1 MTRIEAEERQ
11 FSLLLALVDTGVG
24 FTKQELFARVAGYQG
39 QPHGDALERMFERD
53 KDALREHG
61 IIIDVVQPPG
71 DDSNQEARY
80 RVLDGVLGDPAEL
93 QFDAEERDLLD
104 LALRVWH
111 EGGLTEESQ
120 RAALKLRADP
130 EFRGGLPLE
139 RTPGRT
145 TEPATAAH
153 PMDDAGEGPRATTAG
168 AVTTASVIQAR
179 QRPREGA
186 FQALK
191 RAADRR
197 REVVFD
203 YLKPGERTPRT
214 RTVQPWATV
223 LFRGRWLLVG
233 FDLGAEDARTF
244 LMQRITSP
252 VRDRAAK
259 QPFDVPADAAEA
271 ALAKLEEIWA
281 GARVGV
287 HAVPGSDADIRL
299 RHRRDTV
306 EEDGLLIVH
315 HSDRHLIADELTGF
329 GSDVAVVWPAEQ
341 RDLVRQRLERIRDAH
356 AQAGAPADAADARA
370 AARGSGA

>member
-1 MTRIEAEERQ
+1 MNRVEAEERQ
-11 FSLLLALVDTGVG
+11 FSLLLALVDTSVG
-24 FTKQELFARVAGYQG
+24 FTKHELFARVAGYQG
-39 QPHGDALERMFERD
+39 QPVGDALERMFERD

-61 IIIDVVQPPG
+61 IVIDVVQPPG

-80 RVLDGVLGDPAEL
+80 RVLDGVLGSPAEL
-93 QFDAEERDLLD
+93 RFDAEERDLLD

-145 TEPATAAH
+145 SDPGGAGPATAAILQ
-153 PMDDAGEGPRATTAG
+153 P
-168 AVTTASVIQAR
+168 R
-179 QRPREGA
+179 QRPRESA
-186 FQALK
+186 FQSLK

-223 LFRGRWLLVG
+223 LFRGRWMLVG
-233 FDLGAEDARTF
+233 HDLGAEDTRTF
-244 LMQRITSP
+244 LMQRIVSP
-252 VRDRAAK
+252 VKDRAAK
-259 QPFDVPADAAEA
+259 QPFEAPEDAATA

-281 GARVGV
+281 TATVGV
-287 HAVPGSDADIRL
+287 HALPGSDADIRL
-299 RHRRDTV
+299 RHRPDTS
-306 EEDGLLIVH
+306 EEDGLLVVH
-315 HSDRHLIADELTGF
+315 HADRHLIADELAGF
-329 GSDVAVVWPAEQ
+329 GSDVAIAWPAEQ
-341 RDLVRQRLERIRDAH
+341 RELVRQRLERIRDAH
-356 AQAGAPADAADARA
+356 AAPAAERA
-370 AARGSGA
+370 S

>member
-1 MTRIEAEERQ
+1 MNRVEAEERQ
-11 FSLLLALVDTGVG
+11 FSLLLALVDTSVG
-24 FTKQELFARVAGYQG
+24 FTKHELFVRVAGYQG
-39 QPHGDALERMFERD
+39 QPVGDALERMFERD

-61 IIIDVVQPPG
+61 IVIDVVQPPG

-80 RVLDGVLGDPAEL
+80 RVLDGVLGSPAEL

-145 TEPATAAH
+145 SDPDGAEPATASILQ
-153 PMDDAGEGPRATTAG
+153 P
-168 AVTTASVIQAR
+168 R
-179 QRPREGA
+179 QRPRESA

-203 YLKPGERTPRT
+203 YLKPGERTPRS
-214 RTVQPWATV
+214 RTVQPWAAV
-223 LFRGRWLLVG
+223 LFRGRWMLVG
-233 FDLGAEDARTF
+233 HDLGAEDTRTF
-244 LMQRITSP
+244 LMQRIVSP
-252 VRDRAAK
+252 VKDRAAK
-259 QPFDVPADAAEA
+259 QPFEAPGDAATT

-281 GARVGV
+281 TASVGV
-287 HAVPGSDADIRL
+287 HALPGSDADIRL
-299 RHRRDTV
+299 RHRRDTS
-306 EEDGLLIVH
+306 EEDGLLVVH
-315 HSDRHLIADELTGF
+315 HADRHLIADELTGF
-329 GSDVAVVWPAEQ
+329 GSDVAVAWPAEQ
-341 RDLVRQRLERIRDAH
+341 RELVRQRLERIRDAH
-356 AQAGAPADAADARA
+356 AEATGEAA
-370 AARGSGA
+370 S

>member
-1 MTRIEAEERQ
+1 MSRVEAEERQ
-11 FSLLLALVDTGVG
+11 FSLLLALVDTSVG

-39 QPHGDALERMFERD
+39 QPTGDALERMFERD

-61 IIIDVVQPPG
+61 IVIDVVQPPG
-71 DDSNQEARY
+71 DESNQEARY

-145 TEPATAAH
+145 TDPAAGTEPATASIVQ
-153 PMDDAGEGPRATTAG
+153 P
-168 AVTTASVIQAR
+168 R
-179 QRPREGA
+179 QRSRESA

-203 YLKPGERTPRT
+203 YLKPGERTPRS
-214 RTVQPWATV
+214 RSVQPWATV
-223 LFRGRWLLVG
+223 LFRSRWMLVG
-233 FDLGAEDARTF
+233 HDLGAEDARTF

-252 VRDRAAK
+252 VKDRAPR
-259 QPFDVPADAAEA
+259 QPFEVPADAAAA

-281 GARVGV
+281 SASVGV

-299 RHRRDTV
+299 RHRRDTT
-306 EEDGLLIVH
+306 EEDGLLVIH
-315 HSDRHLIADELTGF
+315 HADRHLIADELSGF
-329 GSDVAVVWPAEQ
+329 GADIAVAWPAQQ
-341 RDLVRQRLERIRDAH
+341 RELVRQRLERIRDAH
-356 AQAGAPADAADARA
+356 ADDTE
-370 AARGSGA
+370 GSAT

>member
-1 MTRIEAEERQ
+1 MARIEAEERQ
-11 FSLLLALVDTGVG
+11 FSLLLALVDTSVG

-39 QPHGDALERMFERD
+39 QPHSDALERMFERD

-61 IIIDVVQPPG
+61 IVIDVVQPPG

-93 QFDAEERDLLD
+93 HFDDEERDLLD

-111 EGGLTEESQ
+111 EGGLTEEAQ

-130 EFRGGLPLE
+130 EFRGGLPLA

-145 TEPATAAH
+145 IDHALDRAA
-153 PMDDAGEGPRATTAG
+153 PGSAA
-168 AVTTASVIQAR
+168 ILQAR
-179 QRPREGA
+179 QRPREEA

-197 REVVFD
+197 REVLFD

-223 LFRGRWLLVG
+223 LFRGRWMLVG
-233 FDLGAEDARTF
+233 YDLGAEDTRTF

-252 VRDRAAK
+252 VRDRAPK
-259 QPFDVPADAAEA
+259 QPLEAPADAASA
-271 ALAKLEEIWA
+271 AMAKLERIWSSA
-281 GARVGV
+281 AVGV
-287 HAVPGSDADIRL
+287 HVMPGSDADIRL
-299 RHRRDTV
+299 RHRPGTH
-306 EEDGLLIVH
+306 EEDGLLVIH
-315 HSDRHLIADELTGF
+315 HADRHVMADELSGF
-329 GSDVAVVWPAEQ
+329 GSDVAVAWPQEQ
-341 RDLVRQRLERIRDAH
+341 RELVRQRLERIRDAH
-356 AQAGAPADAADARA
+356 ADDDGDAANGDAA
-370 AARGSGA
+370 

>member
-1 MTRIEAEERQ
+1 MSRVEAEERQ
-11 FSLLLALVDTGVG
+11 FSLLLALVDTSVG

-61 IIIDVVQPPG
+61 IVIDVVQPPG

-130 EFRGGLPLE
+130 QFRGGLPLE

-145 TEPATAAH
+145 AEPGAPGVATASILH
-153 PMDDAGEGPRATTAG
+153 
-168 AVTTASVIQAR
+168 AR
-179 QRPREGA
+179 QRPRESA

-223 LFRGRWLLVG
+223 LFRGRWMLVG
-233 FDLGAEDARTF
+233 FDLGAEDSRTF

-252 VRDRAAK
+252 VRDRAPK
-259 QPFDVPADAAEA
+259 HPFDAPAGAAEA

-281 GARVGV
+281 SAAVGL
-287 HAVPGSDADIRL
+287 HAMPGSDADIRL
-299 RHRRDTV
+299 RHRRDTT
-306 EEDGLLIVH
+306 EEDGLLVIH
-315 HSDRHLIADELTGF
+315 HADRHLIADELAGF
-329 GSDVAVVWPAEQ
+329 GSDVAVVWPEQ
-341 RDLVRQRLERIRDAH
+341 QRELVRQRLERIRDAH
-356 AQAGAPADAADARA
+356 ADDAGAAAGQGVA
-370 AARGSGA
+370 

>member
-1 MTRIEAEERQ
+1 MSRIEAEERQ
-11 FSLLLALVDTGVG
+11 FSLLLALVDTSVG
-24 FTKQELFARVAGYQG
+24 FTKQELFSRVAGYQG
-39 QPHGDALERMFERD
+39 QPTGDALERMFERD

-61 IIIDVVQPPG
+61 IVIDVVQPPG

-80 RVLDGVLGDPAEL
+80 RVLDGVLGSPTEL

-145 TEPATAAH
+145 SDPTAAEAA
-153 PMDDAGEGPRATTAG
+153 PAIAT
-168 AVTTASVIQAR
+168 ILQPR
-179 QRPREGA
+179 QRPRESA

-214 RTVQPWATV
+214 RMVQPWATV
-223 LFRGRWLLVG
+223 LFRGRWMLVG
-233 FDLGAEDARTF
+233 HDLGAEDSRTF
-244 LMQRITSP
+244 LMQRIVSP
-252 VRDRAAK
+252 VKDRAAK
-259 QPFDVPADAAEA
+259 QPFEAPADAATA
-271 ALAKLEEIWA
+271 ALAKLEQIWA
-281 GARVGV
+281 TASVGV
-287 HAVPGSDADIRL
+287 HALPGSDADIRL
-299 RHRRDTV
+299 RHRRDTA
-306 EEDGLLIVH
+306 EDDGLLVIH
-315 HSDRHLIADELTGF
+315 HADRHLIADELSGF
-329 GSDVAVVWPAEQ
+329 GSDVSVAWPAQQ
-341 RDLVRQRLERIRDAH
+341 RELVRQRLERIRDAH
-356 AQAGAPADAADARA
+356 TDESAGAA
-370 AARGSGA
+370 S

>member
-61 IIIDVVQPPG
+61 IVIDVVQPPG

-111 EGGLTEESQ
+111 EGGLTEEAQ

-145 TEPATAAH
+145 AA
-153 PMDDAGEGPRATTAG
+153 
-168 AVTTASVIQAR
+168 VLQAR
-179 QRPREGA
+179 QRPRESA

-203 YLKPGERTPRT
+203 YLKPGERAPRL
-214 RTVQPWATV
+214 RTVQPWATL

-233 FDLGAEDARTF
+233 LDLGAEDARTF

-259 QPFDVPADAAEA
+259 QPFEAPADAAES

-281 GARVGV
+281 SACVGV

-306 EEDGLLIVH
+306 EDEGLLVVH
-315 HSDRHLIADELTGF
+315 HADRHLIADELTGF

-341 RDLVRQRLERIRDAH
+341 RELVRQRLERIRDAH
-356 AQAGAPADAADARA
+356 ADTDERA
-370 AARGSGA
+370 AAAERGSTA